1 MLNRVSDS
9 QYGLSSERRV
19 LNNLRNSGNIANYND
34 YYINLL
40 KKANNGDNKA
50 MSVIK
55 EEDAERHKT
64 ITADT
69 MLQLALQNIQNMDP
83 LGDNQYDFAS
93 AMNDIGI
100 AQQNEENS
108 KIMKT
113 LSSQMSK
120 IYNSMNF
127 ITLNKPI
134 DLRTDHFSVD
144 ETNNIPKIS
153 ISIGQNLKSI
163 NLDLYRKDKD
173 GDFKLLKNI
182 NVSNILAGNNDITE
196 QIKAVLG
203 ELSVDIPS
211 GEYKI
216 SVSDNNSQNYKAD
229 FIISQKI
236 TNVMED
242 KFVTKGDIVRKFNEI
257 F

>member
-1 MLNRVSDS
+1 MLNGVSDS

-19 LNNLRNSGNIANYND
+19 LNNLRNNGNVTNYND

-40 KKANNGDNKA
+40 KKANNGDKKA

-108 KIMKT
+108 RIMRN

-120 IYNSMNF
+120 IYNSMCF
-127 ITLNKPI
+127 VTLNKSV
-134 DLRTDHFSVD
+134 DLRTNHFVV
-144 ETNNIPKIS
+144 EENNNIPKIN
-153 ISIGQNLKSI
+153 ISVDHNIENL
-163 NLDLYRKDKD
+163 NLDLYRKGKD

-182 NVSNILAGNNDITE
+182 NVSNILAGNNDISA
-196 QIKAVLG
+196 QIRNIIDVIG
-203 ELSVDIPS
+203 EIPS

-216 SVSDNNSQNYKAD
+216 GVSNNNSQNYKAD
-229 FIISQKI
+229 FMISQKI
-236 TNVMED
+236 TDVMED
-242 KFVTKGDIVRKFNEI
+242 KFITKGGIVRKFDEI